1 MSNKAKKVENETRKF
16 IQLRDSVLAE
26 TLIGSIITC
35 IGILNSRTQ
44 EEMYKLFR
52 TIKRNKEMISGKDT
66 VEKLVEY
73 INTIFGK
80 SEDRFPLSKLVL
92 VSDLNDIYTPLV
104 AISMDD
110 GETGGI
116 MPLRRDG
123 LYSGIL
129 TQLGKDNIA
138 IEYIFDENG
147 EHYEDGEDEIC

>member
-35 IGILNSRTQ
+35 IGILNNRTQ
-44 EEMYKLFR
+44 DEMYKLFR

-80 SEDRFPLSKLVL
+80 SEDRFPLSNLVL

-104 AISMDD
+104 AISIDD
-110 GETGGI
+110 GETGSI
-116 MPLRRDG
+116 MPLRKNG

-138 IEYIFDENG
+138 IEYIFDEAG
-147 EHYEDGEDEIC
+147 EHYEDEEC